1 MFSLYIHVPFC
12 AMRCVYCDFFSN
24 TDTRYKEPYLR
35 AIEKEMEL
43 RGEYIDDDTLETIY
57 LGGGTPSR
65 LSGNDL
71 ERIFNAISRRFSITE
86 GAEITLEA
94 NPDDIRPDY
103 LSALRDLPINRISM
117 GIQSFRPED
126 LRLLNRRHDR
136 EQAIRAVELCQA
148 HGFTNLSIDLI
159 YGLPG
164 QTPEAWEE
172 NLRQAIRLGTPHLSA
187 YHLTY
192 EEGTALYKRL
202 QAGQV
207 EPVDE
212 EVSVTLFHILTERM
226 AEAGFQHYEISNFAR
241 PGFHARHN
249 SAYWI
254 GKPYLGLGPSAH
266 SYNRTSREWNVA
278 SLPLYLRGVESGQP
292 ATERETLDLSTRYND
307 FIITGLRTMWGI
319 SLDKLRTEFG
329 EALLAY
335 CQKQARPY
343 IQRGLLRQEN
353 DRLALSQAGILLS
366 DGIMSELMYIK

>member
-249 SAYWI
+249 SAYWT

-278 SLPLYLRGVESGQP
+278 SLPLYLRGIESGQP

>member
-12 AMRCVYCDFFSN
+12 ATRCVYCDFFSN

-71 ERIFNAISRRFSITE
+71 ERIFNAISRRFSIAE

-117 GIQSFRPED
+117 GIQSFQPED

-249 SAYWI
+249 SAYWT

-278 SLPLYLRGVESGQP
+278 SLPLYLRGIESGQP

-335 CQKQARPY
+335 CQKQALPY

>member
-12 AMRCVYCDFFSN
+12 ATRCVYCDFFSN

-249 SAYWI
+249 SAYWT

-278 SLPLYLRGVESGQP
+278 SLPLYLRGIESGQP

>member
-12 AMRCVYCDFFSN
+12 ATRCVYCDFFSN

-117 GIQSFRPED
+117 GIQSFQPED

>member
-12 AMRCVYCDFFSN
+12 ATRCVYCDFFSN

-71 ERIFNAISRRFSITE
+71 ERIFNAISRRFSIAE

-117 GIQSFRPED
+117 GIQSFQPED

-249 SAYWI
+249 SAYWT

-266 SYNRTSREWNVA
+266 SYKRTSREWNAA
-278 SLPLYLRGVESGQP
+278 SLPLYLRGIESGQP

-319 SLDKLRTEFG
+319 SLDKLRAEFG

-335 CQKQARPY
+335 CQKQALPY

-353 DRLALSQAGILLS
+353 DRLALSRAGILLS

>member
-12 AMRCVYCDFFSN
+12 ATRCVYCDFFSN

-57 LGGGTPSR
+57 LGGGTPSQ

-71 ERIFNAISRRFSITE
+71 ERIFNAISRRFSIAE

-249 SAYWI
+249 SAYWT

-278 SLPLYLRGVESGQP
+278 SLPLYLRGIESGQP

-335 CQKQARPY
+335 CQKQALPY

>member
-12 AMRCVYCDFFSN
+12 ATRCVYCDFFSN

-71 ERIFNAISRRFSITE
+71 ERIFNAISRRFSIAE

-278 SLPLYLRGVESGQP
+278 SLPLYLRGIESGQP

-319 SLDKLRTEFG
+319 SLDKLRAEFG

-335 CQKQARPY
+335 CQKQALPY

>member
-12 AMRCVYCDFFSN
+12 ATRCVYCDFFSN

-71 ERIFNAISRRFSITE
+71 ERIFNAISRRFSIAE

-249 SAYWI
+249 SAYWT

-292 ATERETLDLSTRYND
+292 ATERETLDLPTRYND

-319 SLDKLRTEFG
+319 SLDKLRAEFG

>member
-12 AMRCVYCDFFSN
+12 ATRCVYCDFFSN

-71 ERIFNAISRRFSITE
+71 ERIFNAISRRFSIAE

-202 QAGQV
+202 QTGQV

-249 SAYWI
+249 SAYWT

-292 ATERETLDLSTRYND
+292 ATERETLDLPSRYND

-335 CQKQARPY
+335 CQKRARPY

>member
-12 AMRCVYCDFFSN
+12 ATRCVYCDFFSN

-71 ERIFNAISRRFSITE
+71 ERIFNAISRRFSIAE

-278 SLPLYLRGVESGQP
+278 SLPLYLRGIESGQP

-335 CQKQARPY
+335 CQKQALPY

>member
-12 AMRCVYCDFFSN
+12 ATRCVYCDFFSN

-202 QAGQV
+202 QTGQV

-249 SAYWI
+249 SAYWT

-292 ATERETLDLSTRYND
+292 ATERETLDLPTRYND

-319 SLDKLRTEFG
+319 SLDKLRAEFG

-353 DRLALSQAGILLS
+353 DRLALSRAGILLS

>member
-12 AMRCVYCDFFSN
+12 ATRCVYCDFFSN

-35 AIEKEMEL
+35 AIKKEMEL

-71 ERIFNAISRRFSITE
+71 ERIFNAISRRFSIAE

-249 SAYWI
+249 SAYWT

-278 SLPLYLRGVESGQP
+278 SLPLYLRGIESGQP

-319 SLDKLRTEFG
+319 SLDKLRAEFG

-335 CQKQARPY
+335 CQKQALPY

>member
-12 AMRCVYCDFFSN
+12 ATRCVYCDFFSN

-192 EEGTALYKRL
+192 EEGTTLYKRL

-249 SAYWI
+249 SAYWT

-278 SLPLYLRGVESGQP
+278 SLPLYLRGIESGQP

-319 SLDKLRTEFG
+319 SLDKLRAEFG

-335 CQKQARPY
+335 CQKQAHPY

>member
-12 AMRCVYCDFFSN
+12 ATRCVYCDFFSN

-71 ERIFNAISRRFSITE
+71 ERIFNAISRRFSIAE

-117 GIQSFRPED
+117 GIQSFQPED

-278 SLPLYLRGVESGQP
+278 SLPLYLRGIESGQP

>member
-12 AMRCVYCDFFSN
+12 ATRCVYCDFFSN

-278 SLPLYLRGVESGQP
+278 SLPLYLRGIESGQP

-319 SLDKLRTEFG
+319 SLDKLRAEFG

-353 DRLALSQAGILLS
+353 DRLALSRAGILLS

>member
-12 AMRCVYCDFFSN
+12 ATRCVYCDFFSN

>member
-12 AMRCVYCDFFSN
+12 ATRCVYCDFFSN

-249 SAYWI
+249 SAYGT

-278 SLPLYLRGVESGQP
+278 SLPLYLRGIESGQP

-335 CQKQARPY
+335 CQKQALPY

>member
-12 AMRCVYCDFFSN
+12 ATRCVYCDFFSN

-71 ERIFNAISRRFSITE
+71 ERIFNAISQRFSIAE

-117 GIQSFRPED
+117 GIQSFQPED

-278 SLPLYLRGVESGQP
+278 SLPLYLRGIESGQP

-319 SLDKLRTEFG
+319 SLDKLRAEFG

>member
-12 AMRCVYCDFFSN
+12 ATRCVYCDFFSN

-57 LGGGTPSR
+57 LGGGTPSQ

-71 ERIFNAISRRFSITE
+71 ERIFNAISRRFSIAE

-117 GIQSFRPED
+117 GIQSFQPED

-249 SAYWI
+249 SAYWT

-278 SLPLYLRGVESGQP
+278 SLPLYLRGIESGQP

-319 SLDKLRTEFG
+319 SLDKLRAEFG

-353 DRLALSQAGILLS
+353 DRMALSQAGILLS

>member
-12 AMRCVYCDFFSN
+12 ATLCVYCDFFSN

-71 ERIFNAISRRFSITE
+71 ERIFNAISRRFSIAE

-249 SAYWI
+249 SAYWT

-278 SLPLYLRGVESGQP
+278 SLPLYLRGIESGQP

-335 CQKQARPY
+335 CQKQALPY

>member
-12 AMRCVYCDFFSN
+12 ATRCVYCDFFSN

-278 SLPLYLRGVESGQP
+278 SLPLYLRGIESGQP

>member
-12 AMRCVYCDFFSN
+12 ATRCVYCDFFSN

-278 SLPLYLRGVESGQP
+278 SLPLYLRGIESGQP

-335 CQKQARPY
+335 CQKQALPY

>member
-12 AMRCVYCDFFSN
+12 ATRCVYCDFFSN

-212 EVSVTLFHILTERM
+212 EESVTLFHILTERM

-278 SLPLYLRGVESGQP
+278 SLPLYLRGIESGQP

-335 CQKQARPY
+335 CQKQALPY

>member
-12 AMRCVYCDFFSN
+12 ATRCVYCDFFSN

-278 SLPLYLRGVESGQP
+278 SLPLYLRGIESGQP
-292 ATERETLDLSTRYND
+292 ATERETLDLPTRYND

-319 SLDKLRTEFG
+319 SLDKLRAEFG

-353 DRLALSQAGILLS
+353 DRLALSRAGILLS

>member
-12 AMRCVYCDFFSN
+12 ATRCVYCDFFSN

-71 ERIFNAISRRFSITE
+71 ERIFNAISRRFSIAE

-117 GIQSFRPED
+117 GIQSFQPED

-249 SAYWI
+249 SAYWT

-278 SLPLYLRGVESGQP
+278 SLPLYLRGIESGQP
-292 ATERETLDLSTRYND
+292 ATERETLDLPSRYND

-319 SLDKLRTEFG
+319 SLDKLRAEFG

-335 CQKQARPY
+335 CQKQALPY

-353 DRLALSQAGILLS
+353 DRLALSRAGILLS

>member
-12 AMRCVYCDFFSN
+12 ATRCVYCDFFSN

-71 ERIFNAISRRFSITE
+71 ERIFNAISRRFSIAE

-117 GIQSFRPED
+117 GIQSFQPED

-192 EEGTALYKRL
+192 EEGTTLYKRL

-212 EVSVTLFHILTERM
+212 KVSVTLFHILTERM

-249 SAYWI
+249 SAYWT

-278 SLPLYLRGVESGQP
+278 SLPLYLRGIESGQP

-319 SLDKLRTEFG
+319 SLDKLRAEFG

>member
-12 AMRCVYCDFFSN
+12 ATRCVYCDFFSN

-71 ERIFNAISRRFSITE
+71 KRIFNAISRRFSITE

-278 SLPLYLRGVESGQP
+278 SLPLYLRGIESGQP

>member
-12 AMRCVYCDFFSN
+12 ATRCVYCDFFSN

-212 EVSVTLFHILTERM
+212 EVSVTLFHILTEQM

-249 SAYWI
+249 SAYWT

-278 SLPLYLRGVESGQP
+278 SLPLYLRGIESGQP

-353 DRLALSQAGILLS
+353 DRLALSRAGILLS

>member
-12 AMRCVYCDFFSN
+12 ATRCVYCDFFSN

-103 LSALRDLPINRISM
+103 LSALRNLPINRISM

-278 SLPLYLRGVESGQP
+278 SLPLYLRGIESGQP

>member
-12 AMRCVYCDFFSN
+12 ATRCVYCDFFSN

-71 ERIFNAISRRFSITE
+71 ERIFNAISRRFSIAE

-117 GIQSFRPED
+117 GIQSFQPED
-126 LRLLNRRHDR
+126 LRLLNRRHDH

-278 SLPLYLRGVESGQP
+278 SLPLYLRGIESGQP

>member
-12 AMRCVYCDFFSN
+12 ATRCVYCDFFSN

-71 ERIFNAISRRFSITE
+71 ERIFNAISRRFSIAE

-117 GIQSFRPED
+117 GIQSFQPED

-292 ATERETLDLSTRYND
+292 ATERETLDLPTRYND

-319 SLDKLRTEFG
+319 SLDKLRAEFG

-335 CQKQARPY
+335 CQKQALPY

>member
-12 AMRCVYCDFFSN
+12 ATRCVYCDFFSN

-117 GIQSFRPED
+117 GIQSFQPED

-202 QAGQV
+202 QTGQV

-278 SLPLYLRGVESGQP
+278 SLPLYLRGIESGQP

>member
-12 AMRCVYCDFFSN
+12 ATRCVYCDFFSN

-278 SLPLYLRGVESGQP
+278 SLPLYLRGIESGQP

-319 SLDKLRTEFG
+319 SLDKLRTEVG

>member
-12 AMRCVYCDFFSN
+12 ATRCVYCDFFSN

-319 SLDKLRTEFG
+319 SLDKLRAEFG

-335 CQKQARPY
+335 CQKQALPY